1 MPDDS
6 DSTPAQ
12 ENPRRSGRWSRA
24 VGEGGSQRPGR
35 GDDAGDD
42 SRSSSSGRSDSTR
55 VRDDARGGDS
65 QRPERQQRS
74 RGDDQGSGRRAG
86 GERGRGDYRSGA
98 RRDDGSRQDRGY
110 RRESSRDDRFGAG
123 RDDRGAQRREDR
135 DSRPGDGARGG
146 GPRSGGPRRDD
157 RDRRDAGRGF
167 TDRPSDRGR
176 SGPGDRAGR
185 PDRYDRGGRPERGG
199 PAGATAGRT
208 DRPNDG
214 RTPQPG
220 TGGRGPRSWDRSSP
234 SNVTGRDS
242 RQEPPLDE
250 EITGKELDR
259 SVWRELRTLTKENAD
274 GVAKH
279 LVAAATLL
287 EDDPDLALA
296 HAEHAARRAGRVP
309 AVREALGL
317 VRYRRGEFSDAI
329 REFRTAKR
337 LSGSNHLLPYLV
349 DCERGLKRYDRALD
363 LAASPEAK
371 GLAEAD
377 NIELAIVV
385 SGVRRD
391 LGQPE
396 AAVMVLRI
404 PALEHAKSQP
414 WAARLFYAYAE
425 AVLATG
431 DASAAREWFVRALD
445 ADKAEETDAGER
457 IDELDGIV
465 MTDLLDDDD
474 LIVEESDDAVGAE
487 TSTDTASSGNSATF
501 ADDEQGSD
509 AGSSFDQN
517 AESTSIAPTSHASTS
532 MPTFDE
538 GTAGN

>member
-1 MPDDS
+1 M
-6 DSTPAQ
+6 
-12 ENPRRSGRWSRA
+12 
-24 VGEGGSQRPGR
+24 
-35 GDDAGDD
+35 
-42 SRSSSSGRSDSTR
+42 
-55 VRDDARGGDS
+55 
-65 QRPERQQRS
+65 
-74 RGDDQGSGRRAG
+74 
-86 GERGRGDYRSGA
+86 
-98 RRDDGSRQDRGY
+98 
-110 RRESSRDDRFGAG
+110 
-123 RDDRGAQRREDR
+123 
-135 DSRPGDGARGG
+135 
-146 GPRSGGPRRDD
+146 
-157 RDRRDAGRGF
+157 
-167 TDRPSDRGR
+167 
-176 SGPGDRAGR
+176 
-185 PDRYDRGGRPERGG
+185 
-199 PAGATAGRT
+199 
-208 DRPNDG
+208 
-214 RTPQPG
+214 
-220 TGGRGPRSWDRSSP
+220 
-234 SNVTGRDS
+234 
-242 RQEPPLDE
+242 
-250 EITGKELDR
+250 
-259 SVWRELRTLTKENAD
+259 
-274 GVAKH
+274 
-279 LVAAATLL
+279 
-287 EDDPDLALA
+287 A

-404 PALEHAKSQP
+404 PALDHARSQP

-431 DASAAREWFVRALD
+431 DPSTAREWFSKALD

-465 MTDLLDDDD
+465 MTDLL
-474 LIVEESDDAVGAE
+474 
-487 TSTDTASSGNSATF
+487 
-501 ADDEQGSD
+501 ADDELPDDEVPNALPDEASVVHAVTDVGQAAVWTPFAGSGEGPDAPSPSD
-509 AGSSFDQN
+509 AGSG
-517 AESTSIAPTSHASTS
+517 STTSGPNSSGPAS

-538 GTAGN
+538 GNGSN